1 MWMAAK
7 NKAVTATVPEPEK
20 VESLFSKE
28 QLLAAKRFQDRK
40 DIVNA
45 ILSPDKQ
52 YTVNTVEEMIE
63 KYMKG
68 QVK

>member
-1 MWMAAK
+1 MAAK
-7 NKAVTATVPEPEK
+7 KKAATVIEPEK

-45 ILSPDKQ
+45 ILSPDEQ
-52 YTVNTVEEMIE
+52 YTVNAVEEMIE

>member
-1 MWMAAK
+1 MAAK
-7 NKAVTATVPEPEK
+7 KKAATVTEPEK

-28 QLLAAKRFQDRK
+28 QLLAAKRFQDKK

-45 ILSPDKQ
+45 ILSPDKK
-52 YTVNTVEEMIE
+52 YTVNAVEEMIE

>member
-1 MWMAAK
+1 MAAK
-7 NKAVTATVPEPEK
+7 KKAATATVPEPEK

-28 QLLAAKRFQDRK
+28 QLLAAKKFQDRK

-45 ILSPDKQ
+45 ILSPDEQ
-52 YTVNTVEEMIE
+52 YTVNAVEEMIE

>member
-1 MWMAAK
+1 MAAK
-7 NKAVTATVPEPEK
+7 KKAATVTEPEK

-45 ILSPDKQ
+45 ILSPDEQ
-52 YTVNTVEEMIE
+52 YTVNAVEEMIE

>member
-1 MWMAAK
+1 MAAK
-7 NKAVTATVPEPEK
+7 KKVATVTEPEK

-45 ILSPDKQ
+45 ILSPDEQ
-52 YTVNTVEEMIE
+52 YTVNAVEEMIE

>member
-1 MWMAAK
+1 MAAK
-7 NKAVTATVPEPEK
+7 KKAATVTEPKK

-45 ILSPDKQ
+45 ILSPDEQ
-52 YTVNTVEEMIE
+52 YTVNAVEEMIE

>member
-1 MWMAAK
+1 MAAK
-7 NKAVTATVPEPEK
+7 KKAATATVPEPEK

-28 QLLAAKRFQDRK
+28 QLLAAKKFQDRK

-45 ILSPDKQ
+45 ILSPDEK
-52 YTVNTVEEMIE
+52 YTVKAVEEMIE

>member
-1 MWMAAK
+1 MAAK
-7 NKAVTATVPEPEK
+7 NKAATVTEPEK

-28 QLLAAKRFQDRK
+28 QLLAAKKFQDRK

-45 ILSPDKQ
+45 ILSPDEQ
-52 YTVNTVEEMIE
+52 YTVNAVEEMIE

>member
-1 MWMAAK
+1 MAAK
-7 NKAVTATVPEPEK
+7 KKAATATEPEK

-45 ILSPDKQ
+45 ILSPDKK
-52 YTVNTVEEMIE
+52 YTVNAVEEMIE